1 MVSLRAGQVL
11 LLLVH
16 TGYHSS
22 ICKPNSSCTHVRS
35 FADGF
40 FQEGQRKNSQ
50 VHGQRTIDSNR
61 ASEIQNALIRQK
73 YLTGAPSG
81 QWDAQTQ
88 VAMRQYQSD
97 HGWQTKLM
105 PDSRALISLGL
116 GPNHTNDS
124 PVGHSAPS
132 VQAPNTQEA
141 SRLSRSR
148 IILWPRFIP
157 FRSSCYTGTI
167 KEARATA
174 RASCVCEGPS
184 IAMNRA
190 ANLMPATGSC
200 RNSMAARRLHLAEVR
215 SRLLP
220 QTSLTPRSGR
230 TSEAEALSL
239 ACQ

>member
-11 LLLVH
+11 LLLASLAITPAFASRTH
-16 TGYHSS
+16 RAPTSGHSRTA
-22 ICKPNSSCTHVRS
+22 SSSSKKAKRKQVSHVR
-35 FADGF
+35 
-40 FQEGQRKNSQ
+40 
-50 VHGQRTIDSNR
+50 GQRTIDSNR

-141 SRLSRSR
+141 QSSEPIENNTLASVHSLS
-148 IILWPRFIP
+148 
-157 FRSSCYTGTI
+157 
-167 KEARATA
+167 
-174 RASCVCEGPS
+174 
-184 IAMNRA
+184 
-190 ANLMPATGSC
+190 
-200 RNSMAARRLHLAEVR
+200 
-215 SRLLP
+215 
-220 QTSLTPRSGR
+220 Q
-230 TSEAEALSL
+230 
-239 ACQ
+239 